1 MEYSGLN
8 VLLTEGGSRQTL
20 PMAKAFSELGC
31 RVTTLNSSSL
41 DVGNV
46 SKYPTKKIIGRC
58 TPNDHSGTK
67 NEIERILKNEKYDLV
82 VPMSDF
88 TASLL
93 SKNKAFFSQYAEI
106 ATTDWEIFNNAFD
119 KLNTMKICM
128 DNGIPCPKTILN
140 VESVDDLKEM
150 KFPVVIKP
158 RSGWGSIGF
167 NIVESKEKLSKIL
180 KTTDTTLG
188 PMFVQEYI
196 PQTAKQFNAHMFLDS
211 NHNVKTALITEK
223 NRWFPIDGGASTLSI
238 TVDRP
243 DIVDICSRLLKEM
256 KWVGYCDVDLILD
269 PRDDVPKIIE
279 INARISAN
287 VKICYLVGVN
297 IARQIVES
305 YLGNDV
311 TQYDTYKKDVRLR
324 SMHTDLLWFLK
335 SKSRLKIKPSW
346 FSFKHTSDQIFSLTD
361 IKPWFAF
368 TIQAFKNYRNEMR
381 KRKRKN

>member
-1 MEYSGLN
+1 
-8 VLLTEGGSRQTL
+8 TEGGSRQTL

-223 NRWFPIDGGASTLSI
+223 NRWFPIDGGARTLSI
-238 TVDRP
+238 TVDRS

-305 YLGNDV
+305 YLG
-311 TQYDTYKKDVRLR
+311 
-324 SMHTDLLWFLK
+324 
-335 SKSRLKIKPSW
+335 
-346 FSFKHTSDQIFSLTD
+346 
-361 IKPWFAF
+361 
-368 TIQAFKNYRNEMR
+368 
-381 KRKRKN
+381 